1 MSDAIQHLDLDSDE
15 YYDAPKALRQ
25 YAEKLKKALDST
37 TKELTTVRG
46 QVAAQAIGEVLSGQG
61 FKNPKRVE
69 KDLLADGVDPLDKSA
84 VEGWLAEFGDDYAK
98 GAAAPASETPSV
110 PDDEVAAHRSLNL
123 DGEFRQPADMSKVD
137 AAITELP
144 TDATPEQVLA
154 HFKAKGL

>member
-1 MSDAIQHLDLDSDE
+1 MTDNIQHLDLDSDE

-25 YAEKLKKALDST
+25 YAEKQKKALDST
-37 TKELTTVRG
+37 TKELATARG

-98 GAAAPASETPSV
+98 GAVASDPETPSV
-110 PDDEVAAHRSLNL
+110 PDEEVAAHQALNL
-123 DGEFRQPADMSKVD
+123 GAEFRQPADMTKVE
-137 AAITELP
+137 AAVAELP
-144 TDATPEQVLA
+144 TDATPDQVIA
-154 HFKAKGL
+154 HFRAKGL

>member
-98 GAAAPASETPSV
+98 GQVAQPETPSV
-110 PDDEVAAHRSLNL
+110 PDEEVAAHQALNL
-123 DGEFRQPADMSKVD
+123 GAEFRQPADMTKVE
-137 AAITELP
+137 AAVAELP
-144 TDATPEQVLA
+144 TDATPDQVIA
-154 HFKAKGL
+154 HFRAKGL

>member
-1 MSDAIQHLDLDSDE
+1 MTDNIQHLDLDSDE

-37 TKELTTVRG
+37 TKELATARG

-110 PDDEVAAHRSLNL
+110 PDEEVAAHQALNL
-123 DGEFRQPADMSKVD
+123 GAEFRQPADMTKVE
-137 AAITELP
+137 AAVAELP
-144 TDATPEQVLA
+144 TDATPDQVIA
-154 HFKAKGL
+154 HFRAKGL

>member
-1 MSDAIQHLDLDSDE
+1 MTDNITHLDLDSDE

-37 TKELTTVRG
+37 TKELATARG
-46 QVAAQAIGEVLSGQG
+46 QVAAQAIGEVLSGY
-61 FKNPKRVE
+61 KSPAKVKR
-69 KDLLADGVDPLDKSA
+69 DLLADGIDATDKGA
-84 VEGWLAEFGDDYAK
+84 VEKWLSENGDDYAR
-98 GAAAPASETPSV
+98 ATASAESETPSV
-110 PDDEVAAHRSLNL
+110 PEDEVAAHRSLNL

-144 TDATPEQVLA
+144 ADATPEQVLA